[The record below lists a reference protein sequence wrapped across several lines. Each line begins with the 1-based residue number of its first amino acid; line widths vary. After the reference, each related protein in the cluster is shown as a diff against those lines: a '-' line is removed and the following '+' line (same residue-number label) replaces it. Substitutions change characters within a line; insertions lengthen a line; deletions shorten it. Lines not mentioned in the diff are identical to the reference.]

1 MNESFVFIGSVV
13 FDLFALGIIFAVIAI
28 AKAKAMMID

>member
-1 MNESFVFIGSVV
+1 MNENFVFIGNVV

-28 AKAKAMMID
+28 AKAGAMMID